1 MSLLRRA
8 AKCFANQDFYKS
20 RNAFIRLY
28 DEDTVV
34 EQHTRILRDADKRRD
49 EGKSTCDS
57 LGKAALIT
65 LVGKETSTIDG
76 YLIALKDN
84 LCTSDGP
91 TTCSSGILK
100 GFHSP
105 YPATV
110 VEKLKQAGA
119 LIAGKTNLDE
129 FGMGYA
135 LNTFVAANTWFD
147 I

>member
-8 AKCFANQDFYKS
+8 AKCFANQGLYKS

-28 DEDTVV
+28 DESTVV
-34 EQHTRILRDADKRRD
+34 QQHTGILRDADKRRD
-49 EGKSTCDS
+49 EGTSTCDI
-57 LGKAALIT
+57 LGKAALTT
-65 LVGKETSTIDG
+65 LTGEEKSAIDG

-84 LCTSDGP
+84 VCTSDEP
-91 TTCSSGILK
+91 TTCSSAILK
-100 GFHSP
+100 DFHSP

-135 LNTFVAANTWFD
+135 LNNFVAANTCFD
-147 I
+147 K